1 MKNRLILIEGIPGSG
16 KSTISSK
23 VRDYLENKGIKVKLY
38 NEGEGHPADMAWNAY
53 ISMEEYNELLKSNPN
68 HEEKIKEHSR
78 VENDYAIVAYTRLG
92 LGENEKDLI
101 KFFQDHEVCDGRV
114 SLELFK
120 NLHLKRWSNFAKT
133 VDSDS
138 VVIFEC
144 AYLQNHV
151 NELMGANNK
160 DIDFIINYMMEL
172 IKTVEELQPKL
183 IYLSQED
190 INETISRVSDERR
203 SSNKEIWPDWIDMV
217 IEYVENSKYGK
228 ANNLKGFEGV
238 IDFLKARKE
247 IEFKVIENLNIDKS
261 IIFNKDYNWDKVLEQ
276 VIKSLNID

>member
-23 VRDYLENKGIKVKLY
+23 VRDYLESKGVKVKLY
-38 NEGEGHPADMAWNAY
+38 NEGEAHPADMAWNAY
-53 ISMEEYNELLKSNPN
+53 ISIEKYNELLKSNPK
-68 HEEKIKEHSR
+68 HVKKIKEHSML
-78 VENDYAIVAYTRLG
+78 EDDYAIVAYTRLG
-92 LGENEKDLI
+92 FSENEKELM

-120 NLHLKRWSNFAKT
+120 NLHIKRWSNFAKT
-133 VDSDS
+133 VDEDS

-160 DIDFIINYMMEL
+160 DTDFIINYMMEL
-172 IKTVEELQPKL
+172 IKTVEGLQPKL

-190 INETISRVSDERR
+190 INKTISRVSDERR

-228 ANNLKGFEGV
+228 AKNLKGFDGV

-247 IEFKVIENLNIDKS
+247 IELKVIEKLNIDKN
-261 IIFNKDYNWDKVLEQ
+261 IVFNKDYNWDKVLEE
-276 VIKSLNID
+276 VLDSLNID